1 MHFGQ
6 QSPSDDQKQ
15 WLKKMDI
22 LKPVMFRASL
32 CNYETKRKQGS
43 PLLKKKKNINC
54 GIDIALPTHRNKLIG
69 ESTSIPVYLCPLHY
83 FITCKI
89 KWFNVILW
97 VCNKAILRKMI
108 FYYSSFQ
115 SIIYL
120 ILINVAIHVTK
131 NLCFSYVEML
141 HPDYVQIRKALK
153 FTLYSPATA
162 LCRIPTAGMFLMTS
176 LTVFALTTR
185 QNRRNNYEDA
195 DTWFAVEVVLAS
207 IR

>member
-1 MHFGQ
+1 
-6 QSPSDDQKQ
+6 
-15 WLKKMDI
+15 
-22 LKPVMFRASL
+22 
-32 CNYETKRKQGS
+32 
-43 PLLKKKKNINC
+43 
-54 GIDIALPTHRNKLIG
+54 
-69 ESTSIPVYLCPLHY
+69 
-83 FITCKI
+83 
-89 KWFNVILW
+89 
-97 VCNKAILRKMI
+97 MI

-115 SIIYL
+115 SITYL

-141 HPDYVQIRKALK
+141 HLDYVQIRKALK
-153 FTLYSPATA
+153 ITLYSPATA
-162 LCRIPTAGMFLMTS
+162 LSRIPTAGMS

>member
-22 LKPVMFRASL
+22 LKPVMFSASL

-43 PLLKKKKNINC
+43 PLLKKNINC
-54 GIDIALPTHRNKLIG
+54 GIDIALPTLKCG
-69 ESTSIPVYLCPLHY
+69 EISSLVRVPVYLCPLHY

-115 SIIYL
+115 STIYL

-141 HPDYVQIRKALK
+141 HLDYVQIRKALK
-153 FTLYSPATA
+153 ITLYSPATA
-162 LCRIPTAGMFLMTS
+162 LSRIPTAGMFLMTS

-195 DTWFAVEVVLAS
+195 DTWFAVEVVLAR